1 MIKWGIIGL
10 GKVAKEFA
18 QSFSYVENSNLVGIA
33 SKSLDKISYFKN
45 KFNIQ
50 DKFCFNN
57 YEDLTD
63 DEKLI
68 FDSFKQLSES
78 KMV

>member
-1 MIKWGIIGL
+1 MNEIFINFNLVNSMIKWGIIGL

-18 QSFSYVENSNLVGIA
+18 QSFSYVDNSNLVGIA

-50 DKFCFNN
+50 FAF
-57 YEDLTD
+57 Y
-63 DEKLI
+63 
-68 FDSFKQLSES
+68 
-78 KMV
+78 